1 MAGSI
6 FPAPMSAPST
16 LPTFAALRYV
26 QPLRE
31 GGSLPAVVDTDGG
44 LFVVKFRGAGQGAKA
59 LVAELVAGLLA
70 QALELPV
77 PELAL
82 VYLPAAIGRNEPD
95 SEIREILRKST
106 GINVGLRYLDGA
118 FNFDAAAAGELV
130 APELATRVVWLDALL
145 TNPDRTARNT
155 NLLIQAR
162 RPWLIDHG
170 AALYAHHDW
179 NAVDDERVRAPFPRI
194 RDHVLLERA
203 RDPRDVDDALAARL
217 TPELIDA
224 VLALVPDSLLED
236 DAFVQDGDTPASA
249 RARYRAYL
257 LRRLEAPRAFAADA
271 AERQTQRRVEVPLHR
286 TARR

>member
-1 MAGSI
+1 
-6 FPAPMSAPST
+6 MSAPSASAHT
-16 LPTFAALRYV
+16 SLPSLAALRYV

-59 LVAELVAGLLA
+59 LVAELIAGMLA

-82 VYLPAAIGRNEPD
+82 VYIPAALGRNEPD
-95 SEIREILRKST
+95 SEIREILRRSH
-106 GINVGLRYLDGA
+106 GINVGLRYLDGS

-130 APELATRVVWLDALL
+130 APELAARIVWFDALL

-155 NLLIQAR
+155 NLLIHER

-179 NAVDDERVRAPFPRI
+179 DSVDDARVRAPFDRI

-203 RDPRDVDDALAARL
+203 DDPRDVDAAMSARL
-217 TPELIDA
+217 TEEVIDDM
-224 VLALVPDSLLED
+224 LARVPDALLED
-236 DAFVQDGDTPASA
+236 DAFRADGDAPDEA
-249 RARYRAYL
+249 RARYRRYL
-257 LRRLEAPRAFAADA
+257 LARLEAPRAFADA
-271 AERQTQRRVEVPLHR
+271 AAEAQRQRRIEVPVHR

>member
-1 MAGSI
+1 
-6 FPAPMSAPST
+6 MSAPSASAHT
-16 LPTFAALRYV
+16 SLPSLAALRYV

-59 LVAELVAGLLA
+59 LVAELIAGMLA

-82 VYLPAAIGRNEPD
+82 VYIPAALGRNEPD
-95 SEIREILRKST
+95 SEIREILRRSH
-106 GINVGLRYLDGA
+106 GINVGLRYLDGS

-130 APELATRVVWLDALL
+130 APELAARIVWFDALL

-155 NLLIQAR
+155 NLLIHER

-179 NAVDDERVRAPFPRI
+179 DSVDDARVRAPFDRI

-203 RDPRDVDDALAARL
+203 DDPRDVDAAMSALL
-217 TPELIDA
+217 TEEVIDD
-224 VLALVPDSLLED
+224 VLARVPDALLED
-236 DAFVQDGDTPASA
+236 DAFRADGDAPDEA
-249 RARYRAYL
+249 RARYRRYL
-257 LRRLEAPRAFAADA
+257 LARLEAPRAFADA
-271 AERQTQRRVEVPLHR
+271 AAEAQRQRRIEVPVHR